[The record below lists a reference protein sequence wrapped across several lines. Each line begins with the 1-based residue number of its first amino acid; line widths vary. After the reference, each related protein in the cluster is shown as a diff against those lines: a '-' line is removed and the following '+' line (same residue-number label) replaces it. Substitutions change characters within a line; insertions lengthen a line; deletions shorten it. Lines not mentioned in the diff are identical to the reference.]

1 MPLTIDIPACIEAV
15 RTDGFCI
22 LRDQL
27 PRAAV
32 EAVRDAFAPL
42 LEAHVREHDD
52 HPNRGPRRHYIPL
65 PFRPPFYHPA
75 FFNNDAIIAI
85 ISGVFGEDMAIDQF
99 ASDTPLKGSVHQ
111 DVHADIGPLFPE
123 SPDLVCP
130 PPLLATNF
138 SFIDVTPAHGPFEVA
153 RGTHRMPRAQALEDV
168 KQGRI
173 GLEPLFLNV
182 GDVLI
187 RDVRTV
193 HRGTPNTTD
202 QPRGVA
208 VISYVRAWYRREGH
222 QSENRMPAATWA
234 MLSEREQHLL
244 RLIPRDGS

>member
-1 MPLTIDIPACIEAV
+1 MPGTLDIPACIEAV

-22 LRDQL
+22 LRDHL
-27 PRAAV
+27 PRSAV

-42 LEAHVREHDD
+42 LDAYVREHDD
-52 HPNRGPRRHYIPL
+52 NPNRGARRHYIPL

-85 ISGVFGEDMAIDQF
+85 TSGILGEELAIDQF

-111 DVHADIGPLFPE
+111 DVHADIGPLF
-123 SPDLVCP
+123 SDQPDLLTP
-130 PPLLATNF
+130 PALIATNF

-153 RGTHRMPRAQALEDV
+153 SGTHRMPRAQALADIEH
-168 KQGRI
+168 GRI
-173 GLEPLFLNV
+173 PLKPLCLNV

-187 RDVRTV
+187 RDVRTL

-208 VISYVRAWYRREGH
+208 VISYVRHWFRREGH
-222 QSENRMPAATWA
+222 QSENQMPAATWA
-234 MLSEREQHLL
+234 MLSEREQRLL
-244 RLIPRDGS
+244 RLIPRDSR